1 MPNDS
6 LTTRITIAKMLEG
19 GSQVVLPDSGSGQVW
34 RPNAQATPGGRV
46 ATPETLFDYWIDNVP
61 DPRWAY
67 RINPNIYNHLRTHPD
82 VVAARRKREYT
93 VASYPWRFNPNPV
106 GEDKASA
113 ALAAE
118 YCTWVF
124 SQITAKHQIF
134 REMQEAVIDGSR
146 AHEWQWH
153 QEATGFQRPF
163 MATPVDRTRFLF
175 DRMGNMAIRTRF
187 QPVWGSYVMS
197 DPRVPVP
204 ESAFPRGKFTYHVHM
219 RMPGTWDD
227 TGLEGYVYYGL
238 GEDVALAYVLT
249 YDTFV
254 LRFRMKWLEKFAMP
268 PTDIYYPDSMQ
279 QFVPQMKKIATAV
292 RGESSTQIPRPA
304 GEKYDDYFHIEQ
316 REVPSPSMDA
326 MADFSENWTKPR
338 IDAILLGEV
347 TPPKKKQGGYSNKV
361 QEQDAGPQVWFQWDS
376 TNISATLTDQLIP
389 AIMMFGPE
397 QIRRMASSYY
407 PIFSL
412 QAAEQR
418 DRAQEIGIVKQ
429 TATMVKLSVDEIY
442 EKTGFRKPGPNDETV
457 GGFIDPAVA
466 ANTGDTSNSD
476 INQGLGKAPNA
487 SGEVTPNHGQTLNN
501 PIASDNNPNHQ
512 QQNPANSPKLFPK
525 VREPQGHSPN
535 AGGTIVGGR
544 KPEHL
549 DNPRN
554 VG

>member
-1 MPNDS
+1 MPNDT
-6 LTTRITIAKMLEG
+6 LTNRITIAKMLEG

-34 RPNAQATPGGRV
+34 RPNASATPGGRV
-46 ATPETLFDYWIDNVP
+46 ATLETLYDYWIDNVP

-67 RINPNIYNHLRTHPD
+67 QINPNIYNHLRTHPD

-93 VASYPWRFNPNPV
+93 VASFPWRFDPNPV

-113 ALAAE
+113 ALAAD

-124 SQITAKHQIF
+124 SQISNKHQIF

-153 QEATGFQRPF
+153 REATGFQRPF
-163 MATPVDRTRFLF
+163 KANPVDRTRFLF
-175 DRMGNMAIRTRF
+175 DRMGNMALKTRF
-187 QPVWGSYVMS
+187 QPVWGTYVMS
-197 DPRVPVP
+197 DPQVPVP
-204 ESAFPRGKFTYHVHM
+204 ESAFPRGKFTYHVHI
-219 RMPGTWDD
+219 RMPGTWEQ

-316 REVPSPSMDA
+316 RQVPSPSYDA

-338 IDAILLGEV
+338 IDAILLGDV

-361 QEQDAGPQVWFQWDS
+361 QEQDAGPQVWFKWDS
-376 TNISATLTDQLIP
+376 VNLSSTLTDQLIP
-389 AIMMFGPE
+389 AIMQFGPE
-397 QIRRMASSYY
+397 QISRMASSYF
-407 PIFSL
+407 PIFRL
-412 QAAEQR
+412 EAKEER
-418 DRAQEIGIVKQ
+418 DIIQECAIIAQTSKFVPL
-429 TATMVKLSVDEIY
+429 AVNEIY
-442 EKTGFRKPGPNDETV
+442 SRTGFRVPSVGEETV
-457 GGFIDPAVA
+457 GGFVDPVA
-466 ANTGDTSNSD
+466 LAGGANPNSTPVGPNGELKPTDSQNTTGNV
-476 INQGLGKAPNA
+476 GG
-487 SGEVTPNHGQTLNN
+487 
-501 PIASDNNPNHQ
+501 DNNPNHQ
-512 QQNPANSPKLFPK
+512 QQDSVNTPKNFPK
-525 VREPQGHSPN
+525 MREPQGLSGS
-535 AGGTIVGGR
+535 ASGTIVGG
-544 KPEHL
+544 KKAEHL
-549 DNPRN
+549 DQPR
-554 VG
+554 VTG